1 MSELKTYLEANDK
14 TIEETKATSATL
26 AFQLDTTK
34 KAMRKENDF
43 YVKER
48 GIYIEK
54 LKIMQE
60 RVNDAMDEG
69 FKSFISTFKKVV
81 N

>member
-1 MSELKTYLEANDK
+1 MSELQTYLEANDK

-26 AFQLDTTK
+26 ASQLDTTK
-34 KAMRKENDF
+34 KAMRKENYF
-43 YVKER
+43 HVKER

-54 LKIMQE
+54 LKIMKE
-60 RVNDAMDEG
+60 RVNNAMDEG